1 MAIRKKKKINPKYKV
16 RRATQIRIIIVVI
29 LLIVVINNYN
39 FYTGIPVIGNL
50 SNGGIVAEL
59 ENDIYYIKYSD
70 GVYRSKFLKDK
81 KIIDGQVY
89 SMQIDQK
96 YLYYMRD
103 TDTASYIERIDR
115 YGKGNEE
122 LLTTIQTDVKK
133 FYIYDDYIYYVKDGA
148 NSGIYRLNVN
158 NLHEENLIQVNCD
171 DFQVDSNKIY
181 YLVQN
186 YLAIMNLDASEKDII
201 LNDNL
206 SNFIIYKEWIYY
218 TNNMNGDFMR
228 VNRIGSERNTLINH
242 KFIGDF
248 NIYDDR
254 IYFYDNVSQYIC
266 SISLSGTALKQIV
279 KVNNKDTMINI
290 TSNGDIYYLEYYQ
303 ENGNYEY
310 TRINQEGKSKN
321 ISMNWRE
328 L

>member
-1 MAIRKKKKINPKYKV
+1 
-16 RRATQIRIIIVVI
+16 
-29 LLIVVINNYN
+29 
-39 FYTGIPVIGNL
+39 
-50 SNGGIVAEL
+50 
-59 ENDIYYIKYSD
+59 
-70 GVYRSKFLKDK
+70 
-81 KIIDGQVY
+81 
-89 SMQIDQK
+89 
-96 YLYYMRD
+96 MRD

-115 YGKGNEE
+115 YGNGDEE

-148 NSGIYRLNVN
+148 KSGIYRLNVK
-158 NLHEENLIQVNCD
+158 NLHEENLIQANCD

-201 LNDNL
+201 INDNL

-218 TNNMNGDFMR
+218 TNNINGDFMR

-254 IYFYDNVSQYIC
+254 IYFYDNISQYIC

-310 TRINQEGKSKN
+310 TRINQEGKSRN
-321 ISMNWRE
+321 ISMNWRV